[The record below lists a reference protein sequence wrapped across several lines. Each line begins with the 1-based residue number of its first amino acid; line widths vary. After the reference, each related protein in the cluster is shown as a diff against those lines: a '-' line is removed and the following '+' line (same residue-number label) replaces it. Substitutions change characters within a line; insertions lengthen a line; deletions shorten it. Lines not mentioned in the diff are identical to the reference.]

1 MPFSRGPVGA
11 LFVACLTAFSGPA
24 LAENAVISVSATLPV
39 DDAEQRINQ
48 AGKLRMLSQR
58 IPSAACH
65 FIEGVATQD
74 ALDLLKSATE
84 EFETI
89 LNALEYG
96 DPALNIIDP
105 ETNRKILVRI
115 ADLRATWVPL
125 KAATDA
131 VIAGDNVEENI
142 ETIFLTNMDVLGSA
156 VALVPQMVR
165 RYSTPG
171 ATRYSMLMLVDISG
185 RQRMLTQKMS
195 KESCFAGTDYASD
208 STIDDLQGTMAIF
221 ETSLNALQ
229 VGLPEVG
236 VLPPPNSAISSGLD
250 IVKQDWSSV
259 KGDLELVLNGDAL
272 GPDASGRKFHELN
285 ITMANMNSVV
295 GLYADAAKPRQF
307 H

>member
-1 MPFSRGPVGA
+1 MFSRGPVGA

-24 LAENAVISVSATLPV
+24 LAENAVTSVSATIPV

-65 FIEGVATQD
+65 FIEGVETQD

-84 EFETI
+84 EFEAI
-89 LNALEYG
+89 LNALEHG

-115 ADLRATWVPL
+115 ADLRANWVPL
-125 KAATDA
+125 KAAADA

-171 ATRYSMLMLVDISG
+171 AT
-185 RQRMLTQKMS
+185 
-195 KESCFAGTDYASD
+195 
-208 STIDDLQGTMAIF
+208 MAIF
-221 ETSLNALQ
+221 ENSLAALQ
-229 VGLPEVG
+229 TGMTEVG
-236 VLPPPNSAISSGLD
+236 ILPPPNSAISSGLD

-259 KGDLELVLNGDAL
+259 KSELELVLDGDGL
-272 GPDASGRKFHELN
+272 EPDASGRKFHELN
-285 ITMANMNSVV
+285 ITMANMNRVV